1 MTTPTAIPAHI
12 QVSPG
17 ALAPIPSATLV
28 GEHDGHVRV
37 TGSVES
43 SATFRGMF
51 LVETE
56 VGSLYL
62 DADLPVTIV
71 NPELSEDDDLVAF
84 AHTVGLLQAS
94 RSLLD

>member
-1 MTTPTAIPAHI
+1 MTTPTAVPTRIE
-12 QVSPG
+12 VSPDE
-17 ALAPIPSATLV
+17 LTHIPSAILV

-37 TGSVES
+37 TGSVEPS
-43 SATFRGMF
+43 HILHGMF

-71 NPELSEDDDLVAF
+71 NPAMPDDADVVDLAQ
-84 AHTVGLLQAS
+84 AVGLLLAS
-94 RSLLD
+94 

>member
-1 MTTPTAIPAHI
+1 MTTPTAIPTHI
-12 QVSPG
+12 EVSPG
-17 ALAPIPSATLV
+17 ELAHIPSAILV

-37 TGSVES
+37 TGSVEP

-62 DADLPVTIV
+62 DADLPVTIF
-71 NPELSEDDDLVAF
+71 NPELPDDADVVDLAQ
-84 AHTVGLLQAS
+84 AVGLLRAS
-94 RSLLD
+94 